1 MHLLWTWLE
10 TRFSHSEPTIT
21 TLLATPNAQL
31 SSVTALPPVM
41 SGVLFRHESI
51 LSAAQEDS
59 QISLSLS
66 GSSQE
71 GGGLCQATGIAARAL
86 TSLASAGFASPRTVD
101 DDLLFSHSNVD

>member
-1 MHLLWTWLE
+1 M
-10 TRFSHSEPTIT
+10 
-21 TLLATPNAQL
+21 ATPNAQL
-31 SSVTALPPVM
+31 SSVTELPPVM

-66 GSSQE
+66 LSGSSQE
-71 GGGLCQATGIAARAL
+71 GGGLSQATGIAARAL
-86 TSLASAGFASPRTVD
+86 TSLASAGFPSPRTVD